1 MLSIAEIQQLIHR
14 RLEAESF
21 LHEPESL
28 YEPIRYIMSI
38 GGKRLRP
45 MLLVMAAQLY
55 GKPADEA
62 LEAAMGLEVF
72 HNFTLMHDDIM
83 DHAPLRR
90 GKATV
95 HHKWDINKA
104 ILSGDTMMVMAYDYL
119 IRTESVNLVDIIK
132 TFNCVAREVCEGQQ
146 FDMDFEQRL
155 DVTLDEY
162 MEMIRLK
169 TAVLMAAAL
178 KIGGLLA
185 EAPAVELDLLYRFGE
200 KIGLAFQLKDDLLD
214 VFGDEKKFGKQTGND
229 ILANKKTFLL
239 VQCLADTTPE
249 DRATLL
255 GWLDS
260 TNRPEEKVAAVTAL
274 YRKYDIAGK
283 TNQQIES
290 LYEAALTLLGH
301 LNVPEERKM
310 LFVEFTRSLKIREV

>member
-1 MLSIAEIQQLIHR
+1 
-14 RLEAESF
+14 
-21 LHEPESL
+21 
-28 YEPIRYIMSI
+28 MSI

-55 GKPADEA
+55 GKSADEA
-62 LEAAMGLEVF
+62 LEAALGLEIF

-83 DHAPLRR
+83 DQAPLRR

-95 HHKWDINKA
+95 HHKWNINTA

-119 IRTESVNLVDIIK
+119 IRTQSVNLVEIIK

-178 KIGGLLA
+178 KMGGLLA
-185 EAPAVELDLLYRFGE
+185 EAPSTELELLYRFGE

-229 ILANKKTFLL
+229 IIANKKTFLL

-249 DRATLL
+249 DRRSLL
-255 GWLDS
+255 NWLND
-260 TNRPEEKVAAVTAL
+260 TNHPDKKVAAVTAL
-274 YRKYDIAGK
+274 YNKYDIAGK
-283 TNQQIES
+283 TNQKIEA
-290 LYEAALTLLGH
+290 LYEEALGILGT
-301 LNVPEERKM
+301 LNVPDERKS
-310 LFVEFTRSLKIREV
+310 LFVEFARSLKVREV